1 MSGALPGPGHN
12 LGPTLEP
19 GASWRRHCWREAR
32 AALLPRLPVE
42 IVRLHVRRAAE
53 IGLDYKTYAGV
64 RATTGH
70 DLVAFLFS
78 TNALRL
84 LRERDRLAA
93 ADAAKLAAARNI
105 GRLVAA
111 HPPLDPA
118 DVQRLLEAQGVAV
131 DAAARAPGLADGW
144 GATRARLAGL
154 LAEGRAPADRVL
166 LVGETMLERDWVA
179 AARLAGFVPAGRFFG
194 SDADLRG

>member
-1 MSGALPGPGHN
+1 MSGPLPGPGHN
-12 LGPTLEP
+12 RGPALEP
-19 GASWRRHCWREAR
+19 GAGWRRHCWRAAR

-42 IVRLHVRRAAE
+42 IVRLHVRRAEE
-53 IGLDYKTYAGV
+53 IGLDYRTYAGV

-84 LRERDRLAA
+84 LRERDRLAT

-118 DVQRLLEAQGVAV
+118 GVRRRLAAQGVAV

-144 GATRARLAGL
+144 GATRARLAAL

-179 AARLAGFVPAGRFFG
+179 AGRLAGFLPADRYFG
-194 SDADLRG
+194 PAAALRD